1 MQPRP
6 APRLCA
12 GPQKKGIV
20 MKRFAWAALA
30 ASAAALAVPAFAQD
44 GWVQLGARNVTDRV
58 DRDTIGVPGRQ
69 WFRQVKLC
77 VYGHVVRFYDVDVRF
92 ANGTSQRLGVRDLI
106 PAGGCTRN
114 IDLRGRARNIQAI
127 DFTYEA
133 ASIGPGRA
141 EVRAFAR

>member
-1 MQPRP
+1 M
-6 APRLCA
+6 
-12 GPQKKGIV
+12 
-20 MKRFAWAALA
+20 
-30 ASAAALAVPAFAQD
+30 
-44 GWVQLGARNVTDRV
+44 
-58 DRDTIGVPGRQ
+58 
-69 WFRQVKLC
+69 C

-92 ANGTSQRLGVRDLI
+92 ANGTSQRLAVAAMI